1 MEYQSQ
7 TTFLGCRR
15 GSVRMMTHD
24 TRISIKP
31 RGNIS
36 KVYWECP
43 CLAWKLSR
51 RGRGDSSFFTL
62 LLSIED
68 HGGDLLQTLS
78 GESVPMLE
86 CSFEIFEKGLQKNRQ
101 RIKSNKK
108 RRQSRKVVLLLCLT
122 RDKYSRNILKT
133 IFGSVLGFDSLVQE
147 LTKFL
152 LRVEF
157 SQLPGEDAP
166 GMRTLLGRGLKKLFC
181 FWFQDHCWGAF

>member
-1 MEYQSQ
+1 MILSIRLSLSGHILKADHKYILMEYQSQ

-51 RGRGDSSFFTL
+51 RGRGESSFFTL
-62 LLSIED
+62 LLSLGV
-68 HGGDLLQTLS
+68 HGGDPLQTLS

-108 RRQSRKVVLLLCLT
+108 RSQSRTLT
-122 RDKYSRNILKT
+122 VFNSWQIL
-133 IFGSVLGFDSLVQE
+133 
-147 LTKFL
+147 
-152 LRVEF
+152 
-157 SQLPGEDAP
+157 A
-166 GMRTLLGRGLKKLFC
+166 
-181 FWFQDHCWGAF
+181 